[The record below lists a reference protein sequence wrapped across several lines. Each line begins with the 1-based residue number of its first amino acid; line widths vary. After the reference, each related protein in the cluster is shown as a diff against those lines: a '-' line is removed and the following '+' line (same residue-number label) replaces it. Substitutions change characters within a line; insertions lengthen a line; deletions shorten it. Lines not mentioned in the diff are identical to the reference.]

1 MILASSAPEGIMTK
15 AYFSG
20 PHGFPCVDL
29 QSDFYKSFVL
39 IGGGIGVTPI
49 ISVTKSLIEQK
60 F

>member
-1 MILASSAPEGIMTK
+1 
-15 AYFSG
+15 
-20 PHGFPCVDL
+20 L